1 MPCGWKLAGPASS
14 LRTAVD
20 PDLVKAR
27 AANTVALTSPHMPL
41 AAKRMIVSASV
52 RWRLDVE
59 PKANC
64 LE

>member
-1 MPCGWKLAGPASS
+1 MPCWWKLAGPAGS
-14 LRTAVD
+14 LMTAVD
-20 PDLVKAR
+20 PVLVKAG

-52 RWRLDVE
+52 GSRLDVE